1 MSKIAWFLHG
11 IRTDITFQNDGNEFF
26 RRYLHPYSLSIIR
39 TRSEIKNDFK
49 RSVSRSSGKTMEGQ
63 LPSAFSVRSPAWKTL
78 CLLEEVGFL
87 LAGGKGYS
95 YHLNPNACV
104 FDLWKRNNDRNRVGS
119 KWLNV
124 SITTIL

>member
-1 MSKIAWFLHG
+1 MEFGQISHSKTTETNSSEDSI
-11 IRTDITFQNDGNEFF
+11 
-26 RRYLHPYSLSIIR
+26 HPYSLSIIR

-95 YHLNPNACV
+95 YHLNRMHVC
-104 FDLWKRNNDRNRVGS
+104 LICEKG
-119 KWLNV
+119 
-124 SITTIL
+124 IMTGTE